1 MPTGT
6 PKKPGM
12 NSLRPSALRRLD
24 PDACSGPSRY
34 LLRALQT
41 VSLIIRDF
49 RNDQC
54 ILHASALTF
63 STILAIVPF
72 FALTFALLKGLGVPN
87 RMEPLILERVTAGSQ
102 EMAGRI
108 LSFINNTNMGS
119 LGAIGLIA
127 LIITVLS
134 LLGSV
139 EESFNVIWG
148 VREDRTLSRKVSDYL
163 SILTIVPILILVAI
177 GITTFLEDR
186 DIVEWLTTR
195 EYFGEALLGGVQLV
209 PYVSIW
215 LAFTALYLFI
225 PNTKVR
231 LTSAILGGVLAGTV
245 WQIAQWGYLHF
256 QIGVGRNNAIYGTL
270 AFLPICLVWLFTS
283 WIILL
288 LGVEVVYAHQNRRT
302 LRLECHGKELSRAAR
317 LELALTLLVECT
329 LFFRRG
335 APLSAEEMALEL
347 SLPLRQ
353 VKQSLE
359 ELERSGVLARLAG
372 DTPRWHP
379 AREPSTMQVSDLL
392 EQLGST
398 GSRCLVAETGRCEE
412 LIRRVLSQAASG
424 SATALEGVTIGNL
437 ADLLEREDP
446 EQHQKP

>member
-6 PKKPGM
+6 PKKPGL

-54 ILHASALTF
+54 ILHASALTI

-163 SILTIVPILILVAI
+163 SILTIDPILILVAI

-302 LRLECHGKELSRAAR
+302 LRLECHGKELSPAAR

-446 EQHQKP
+446 KQHQKP